1 MLYDKIL
8 DSLAILE
15 EISNHKTEE
24 VIDNRFMLDSMLWNL
39 YVVIQGCI
47 DLGLKVAAKLNLPTP
62 ETYSDLFNILARFK
76 IIPAELKDNLISM
89 AKFRNVLAHAYATLD
104 VVRIHK
110 NLKTDLMDI
119 KKYLKI
125 ISQKLKELN
134 KNI

>member
-1 MLYDKIL
+1 
-8 DSLAILE
+8 
-15 EISNHKTEE
+15 
-24 VIDNRFMLDSMLWNL
+24 MLDSMLWNL

-125 ISQKLKELN
+125 ISQKLKELD

>member
-62 ETYSDLFNILARFK
+62 ETYSDLFNILAR
-76 IIPAELKDNLISM
+76 
-89 AKFRNVLAHAYATLD
+89 
-104 VVRIHK
+104 
-110 NLKTDLMDI
+110 
-119 KKYLKI
+119 
-125 ISQKLKELN
+125 
-134 KNI
+134 

>member
-15 EISNHKTEE
+15 EISKHKTEE
-24 VIDNRFMLDSMLWNL
+24 VMDNQFMLDSMLWNL
-39 YVVIQGCI
+39 YIVIQGCI
-47 DLGLKVAAKLNLPTP
+47 DLGLKVAAKLKLPTP
-62 ETYSDLFNILARFK
+62 ETYSDVFEILARFK
-76 IIPAELKDNLISM
+76 VIPAELKENLISM

-119 KKYLKI
+119 KKYLKV

-134 KNI
+134 KNV